1 MSGNKWETKQSKI
14 PKVVI
19 AEAPPCGSN
28 EKEQSEVSHELSTL
42 CGYLPNARLF

>member
-19 AEAPPCGSN
+19 AETPPCGSK